1 MWYVSSSETIVSPL
15 LKNVIVEGVAE
26 HFVIKANEPW
36 VEDSY
41 VFTVPKPFTAKKI
54 SYTRYFNNGTGHGS
68 SSGWETIVLPFSPVS
83 FTHETKGTLAP
94 FYSEVEGANPFWL
107 RKLTDAGFEDV
118 TTMEPHVPYIIAMP
132 NHDRYFE
139 EYRLNGWV
147 TFEGENV
154 EISSETLKP
163 DAVSGSSFMLQP
175 TYEPVKQSV
184 KRKGCAI
191 CTSFS
196 FGVNN
201 V

>member
-1 MWYVSSSETIVSPL
+1 
-15 LKNVIVEGVAE
+15 
-26 HFVIKANEPW
+26 
-36 VEDSY
+36 
-41 VFTVPKPFTAKKI
+41 
-54 SYTRYFNNGTGHGS
+54 
-68 SSGWETIVLPFSPVS
+68 
-83 FTHETKGTLAP
+83 
-94 FYSEVEGANPFWL
+94 
-107 RKLTDAGFEDV
+107 
-118 TTMEPHVPYIIAMP
+118 MEPHVPYIIAMP